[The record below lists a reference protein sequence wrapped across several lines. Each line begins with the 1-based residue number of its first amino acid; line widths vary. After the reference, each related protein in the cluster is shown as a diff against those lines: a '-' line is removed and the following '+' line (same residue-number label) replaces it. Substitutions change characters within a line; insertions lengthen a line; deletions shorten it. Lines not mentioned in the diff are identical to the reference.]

1 MEQEQKP
8 SVLANKVLLQL
19 IQHGVSEQ
27 LMPTWEDFASIRVV
41 FRQCGGS
48 WRALLDGDHNQL
60 ELLRTIV
67 MAWGQMPMR
76 QIELK
81 RVV

>member
-1 MEQEQKP
+1 MDQEQKP
-8 SVLANKVLLQL
+8 SILANKVVLQL
-19 IQHGVSEQ
+19 IQHAISDQ
-27 LMPTWEDFASIRVV
+27 LMPSWEDFASIRVV

-48 WRALLDGDHNQL
+48 WAALLNGDHQQL
-60 ELLRTIV
+60 EKLRNIV

-81 RVV
+81 RVI